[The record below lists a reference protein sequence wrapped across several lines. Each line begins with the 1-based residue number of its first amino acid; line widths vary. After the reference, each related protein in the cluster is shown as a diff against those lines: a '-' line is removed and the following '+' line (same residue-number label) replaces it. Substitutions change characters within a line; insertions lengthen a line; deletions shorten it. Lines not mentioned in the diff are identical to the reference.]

1 MQGYRGAAVSGA
13 PTPDADRRRDLDRL
27 VADAEAWNAY
37 AARMNEKA
45 IAAGLV
51 TREQVEQDRQAT
63 QAALDRLRQAGRV
76 PMPSD

>member
-1 MQGYRGAAVSGA
+1 MSGA

-27 VADAEAWNAY
+27 VADAEAWNAH

-51 TREQVEQDRQAT
+51 TREQVERDRQAS
-63 QAALDRLRQAGRV
+63 QAALDRLSQRAGRV
-76 PMPSD
+76 PMLSD

>member
-1 MQGYRGAAVSGA
+1 MSGA

-51 TREQVEQDRQAT
+51 TREQVERDR
-63 QAALDRLRQAGRV
+63 AASRASLDRLTQKAREA
-76 PMPSD
+76 